1 MAKKKHKPKPP
12 PAPPLCAVDHTLYLL
27 GFLLG
32 AACILT
38 PIILLF
44 VVRNRVAYAE
54 PHVITYSNRISVYF
68 GIPLGILGIC
78 LLSSVYSD
86 YRRRS
91 PLWGS
96 TQIYYHYTQTPR
108 LRDNGPW
115 KWRSEKEIE
124 VIRKSRRRSLFW
136 SVLALLLCLLLAA
149 MSVCGRTCL
158 LDDGSASVYSVWNN
172 ETAFWRSTEIRSA
185 EIRPVSNSRPAGLHL
200 ELLLRTEDG
209 KRLTFSFPISPDRDD
224 TFCELLTLRERYG
237 ERWQSEDWDRL
248 AEYLAGHSYPDSTR
262 QLLYALFHG

>member
-32 AACILT
+32 AAGFLT
-38 PIILLF
+38 PWILVL
-44 VVRNRVAYAE
+44 VIRRRVACSV
-54 PHVITYSNRISVYF
+54 PHVIGYASRASVYL
-68 GIPLGILGIC
+68 GVPLGIWGITIIC
-78 LLSSVYSD
+78 IVCSF
-86 YRRRS
+86 YRRRV
-91 PLWGS
+91 PLWGNPH
-96 TQIYYHYTQTPR
+96 IYYRHTQTPW

-115 KWRSEKEIE
+115 QWRSQKELAYF
-124 VIRKSRRRSLFW
+124 RKSRRLYFI
-136 SVLALLLCLLLAA
+136 LTAAALSLCLFFAS

-172 ETAFWRSTEIRSA
+172 ETASWRSTEIRSA
-185 EIRPVSNSRPAGLHL
+185 EIRPVSTSRPAGLHL

-224 TFCELLTLRERYG
+224 TFRELLTLRERYG

-248 AEYLAGHSYPDSTR
+248 AEYLADHSYPDSTR